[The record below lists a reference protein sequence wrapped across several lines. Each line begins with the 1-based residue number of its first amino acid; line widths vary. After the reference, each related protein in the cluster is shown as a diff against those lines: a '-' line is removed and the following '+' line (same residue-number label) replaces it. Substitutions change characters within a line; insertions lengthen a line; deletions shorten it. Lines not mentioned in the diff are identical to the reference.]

1 MLQIQLSEEH
11 LKKIKTILR
20 HYFPTSQIWLFGSR
34 VTGTAKKYS
43 DLDILIKI
51 VEHERATASLIKL
64 KHAFDDSDL
73 PFQIDIVDWDKTSA
87 EFREMVLKEAI
98 ILI

>member
-1 MLQIQLSEEH
+1 MPQIQISEEH

-34 VTGTAKKYS
+34 VTGNAKKYS
-43 DLDILIKI
+43 DLDVLIKTT
-51 VEHERATASLIKL
+51 EHTHATSAFIEL
-64 KHAFDDSDL
+64 KHAFDNSDL
-73 PFQIDIVDWDKTSA
+73 PFQIDIVDWDKAST